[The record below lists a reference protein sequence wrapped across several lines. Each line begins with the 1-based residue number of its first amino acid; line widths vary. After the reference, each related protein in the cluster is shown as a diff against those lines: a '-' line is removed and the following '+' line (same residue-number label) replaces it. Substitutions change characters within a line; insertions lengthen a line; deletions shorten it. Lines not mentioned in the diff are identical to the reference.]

1 MHPNVVTAGNMHYMI
16 VSLNNLT
23 TSFQFFADIH
33 FVLHFVMFM
42 QMLNSAVFHLLVA
55 AIVFDSIGHIAMCKF
70 KLVAVMYASSITLTH
85 NNEQC
90 LVSLY

>member
-1 MHPNVVTAGNMHYMI
+1 MI

-55 AIVFDSIGHIAMCKF
+55 AIVFDSIGHIAMCLCQIGSCNVCF
-70 KLVAVMYASSITLTH
+70 QH
-85 NNEQC
+85 FDP
-90 LVSLY
+90 